1 MAQVVKVTQ
10 PLKMVWL
17 VFMVQPNKMVSLDKL
32 AQLVEMV

>member
-17 VFMVQPNKMVSLDKL
+17 VFIVQPNKMVPLDKL
-32 AQLVEMV
+32 VQLVETV